1 MCQGNQF
8 VISICEQDLEATKK
22 KELETGKDNK
32 TNNQKIATDSSEIS
46 ENRFKSFNKKIPTSS
61 VINKHIKENK
71 MNSSGLNPQNMDK
84 RKKVL
89 SEICDIAPI
98 LCLRVLIKIIYI

>member
-8 VISICEQDLEATKK
+8 VISICDQDLEAIKK
-22 KELETGKDNK
+22 KELETKAEK
-32 TNNQKIATDSSEIS
+32 KSNQKIATDSSEIS

-61 VINKHIKENK
+61 VINMHIRDNK
-71 MNSSGLNPQNMDK
+71 INSSGLNPQNMEK

-89 SEICDIAPI
+89 SEISDIAPI
-98 LCLRVLIKIIYI
+98 LCLRV